1 MMLQFFENISKIL
14 MYRFIIFNVHKVIYD
29 TIIRIQISKFS
40 NSVGSNISDS
50 NSFNT
55 NLMIK
60 HTRRSNLIN

>member
-14 MYRFIIFNVHKVIYD
+14 MYRFIIFNVHRVIYD

-55 NLMIK
+55 NLMIN
-60 HTRRSNLIN
+60 HIRRSNLIN